1 MEDSFVGKLIS
12 LINIG
17 KEIEEKLRAVGI
29 NTADEL
35 RKVGSKEAFFRLKM
49 QYPNVCLVHLYTLE
63 GAIFGIPFNQLSEE
77 MKRDLKEYGDGLK
90 QVGKERE

>member
-1 MEDSFVGKLIS
+1 MGELTS
-12 LINIG
+12 LMNIG
-17 KEIEEKLRAVGI
+17 KEIKEKLRAVGI

-35 RKVGSKEAFFRLKM
+35 RKIGSREAFFRLKM

-63 GAIFGIPFNQLSEE
+63 GAILGIPYNQLPEE

-90 QVGKERE
+90 